1 MLPHSNIGDV
11 MGICLTAIGMIT
23 IACYVPSPPL
33 ALSILAVG
41 GVVTG
46 VLHSKFARKGEGR

>member
-1 MLPHSNIGDV
+1 MLPHPNIGDV
-11 MGICLTAIGMIT
+11 MGICLTAIGMIA

-33 ALSILAVG
+33 LLGILAIG

-46 VLHSKFARKGEGR
+46 VLHSYYERRSRH